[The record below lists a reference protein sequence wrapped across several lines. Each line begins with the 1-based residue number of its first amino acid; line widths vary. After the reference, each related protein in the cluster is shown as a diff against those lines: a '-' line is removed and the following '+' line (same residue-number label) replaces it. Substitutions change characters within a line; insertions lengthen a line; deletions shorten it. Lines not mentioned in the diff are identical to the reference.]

1 MKIGIL
7 VGEGAGARP
16 TVDDVLTQAQQA
28 EDEGFAHAWLVNLF
42 GNDPMILAGLVGR
55 VTERIEIGTAVVPTY
70 TRHPH
75 VMAQQTLTIQ
85 AASDNRF
92 TLGVGLSHQIVIE
105 NMMGMSWAKP
115 YSHMKEY
122 LQVLLPLLNERRVSH
137 VGDEFRV
144 NSNLVVKG
152 AEAPQVVIAAMAPK
166 MLALAGSTAD
176 GTVTW
181 MTGRKTL
188 TEYVVPRIREAGEA
202 AGREP
207 RVIACLPVCIT
218 DDVEGEKAKV
228 DKGFAM
234 YGNLP
239 SYRAMLDKEGAAT
252 PSGVAILGSEAA
264 IEDELSALKEAG
276 VTDFAAALY
285 KRDDDGGVDRRTR
298 ELLAGLVGKLA

>member
-16 TVDDVLTQAQQA
+16 TVEQAVGQAKQA
-28 EDEGFAHAWLVNLF
+28 EDEGFATAWLVNLF
-42 GNDPMILAGLVGR
+42 GNDPMILAGLVGH

-85 AASDNRF
+85 AASHNRF
-92 TLGVGLSHQIVIE
+92 TLGIGLSHQIVIE
-105 NMMGMSWAKP
+105 AMMGLSWAKP

-122 LQVLLPLLNERRVSH
+122 LQVLQPLLKERRVAH
-137 VGDEFRV
+137 KGDEFTV

-152 AEAPQVVIAAMAPK
+152 AEVPQLVIAAMAPK
-166 MLALAGSTAD
+166 MLALAGGTAD

-188 TEYVVPRIREAGEA
+188 TEYVVPRIREAAEA
-202 AGREP
+202 AGRSA

-218 DDVEGEKAKV
+218 EDKEAERAAV

-252 PSGVAILGSEAA
+252 PSGVAVLGSEAE
-264 IEDELSALKEAG
+264 IEDELAALAEAG

-285 KRDDDGGVDRRTR
+285 KRDEDGVVDRRTR
-298 ELLAGLVGKLA
+298 EFLATRVASFS

>member
-16 TVDDVLTQAQQA
+16 TVEQAVGQAKQA
-28 EDEGFAHAWLVNLF
+28 EDEGFATAWLVNLF
-42 GNDPMILAGLVGR
+42 GNDPMILAGLVGH

-85 AASDNRF
+85 AASHNRF
-92 TLGVGLSHQIVIE
+92 TLGIGLSHQIVIE
-105 NMMGMSWAKP
+105 AMMGLSWAKP

-122 LQVLLPLLNERRVSH
+122 LQVLQPLLKERRVAH
-137 VGDEFRV
+137 KGDEFTV

-152 AEAPQVVIAAMAPK
+152 AEVPQLVIAAMAPK
-166 MLALAGSTAD
+166 MLALAGGTAD

-188 TEYVVPRIREAGEA
+188 TEYVVPRIREAAEA
-202 AGREP
+202 TGRSA
-207 RVIACLPVCIT
+207 RVIACLPVCVT
-218 DDVEGEKAKV
+218 EDKEAERAAV

-252 PSGVAILGSEAA
+252 PSGVAVLGSEAE
-264 IEDELSALKEAG
+264 IEDELAALAEAG

-285 KRDDDGGVDRRTR
+285 KRDEDGVVDRRTR
-298 ELLAGLVGKLA
+298 EFLATKVASFS

>member
-1 MKIGIL
+1 MKIGML

-16 TVDDVLTQAQQA
+16 TVDDVLAQAKQA
-28 EDEGFAHAWLVNLF
+28 EDAGFAHAWLVNLF
-42 GNDPMILAGLVGR
+42 GNEPMILAGMVGR
-55 VTERIEIGTAVVPTY
+55 VTQRIEIGTAVVPTY

-92 TLGVGLSHQIVIE
+92 TLGIGLSHQIVIE

-122 LQVLLPLLNERRVSH
+122 LEVLLPLLKERRVAHS
-137 VGDEFRV
+137 GEEFRV
-144 NSNLVVKG
+144 HSNLVVKG
-152 AEAPQVVIAAMAPK
+152 AETPQVVIAAMAPK
-166 MLALAGSTAD
+166 MLGLAGGVAD

-188 TEYVVPRIREAGEA
+188 TEYVVPRIREAAEA
-202 AGREP
+202 AGRQP
-207 RVIACLPVCIT
+207 RVIACLPVCLT
-218 DDVEGEKAKV
+218 DDVDAQRAAV

-264 IEDELSALKEAG
+264 IEDELHALAEAG

-285 KRDDDGGVDRRTR
+285 KRDSDGGVDRATR
-298 ELLAGLVGKLA
+298 DLLAGLVEKLA